1 MATFEVQVE
10 SLTGLDI
17 GASTFPDQDNL
28 TQYLIDGVLDVT
40 EKWLRRNPQ
49 DKERFMTVTAEG
61 ASQGVLSTEAQ
72 IVSVVRES
80 GTNNDWIPCKKIGLA
95 MQGPAA
101 NADSIYLASAN
112 DPVFAIES
120 NGVVNVYPAPSAT
133 TNAYKVYYVNNE
145 PVDEDANPLTYADDG
160 IKFFPKGKIPL
171 VVMNASMKCLLF
183 AAQYLQTSLF
193 TGTITNALS
202 YANQQIDAIIAG
214 SGPID
219 KIILEVT
226 EAVSLTDSAGS
237 GIQFAVDGMATAVA
251 KFRADGGD
259 PVLFGDETQYET
271 GEGMTRVKAA
281 LDNAEDV
288 INSNEPSSTTDA
300 FGAQANEDIE
310 LVTSAL
316 SIASQ
321 EIARADAHI
330 SEFNAAA
337 DNLVKEIEGFGSEAG
352 SRISWI
358 DSKSTVWNGWS
369 TEISSRLETA
379 AGYMSEAGKRME
391 IYSKQYEWYLN
402 LYNEIKRDYI
412 AAFGIETK
420 EAQ

>member
-61 ASQGVLSTEAQ
+61 ASQGVLGTEAQ

-80 GTNNDWIPCKKIGLA
+80 GTDDDWIPCKKIGLA

-101 NADSIYLASAN
+101 NTDSIYLASAN

-120 NGVVNVYPAPSAT
+120 NGVVNVYPAPGAT

-183 AAQYLQTSLF
+183 AAQYLQTTL
-193 TGTITNALS
+193 INECVTNAIVH
-202 YANQQIDAIIAG
+202 ANTEIDKITDI
-214 SGPID
+214 SD

-251 KFRADGGD
+251 KFRADGQA
-259 PVLFGDETQYET
+259 PALFGDSTQYT
-271 GEGMTRVKAA
+271 ASEGMTRVKAA
-281 LDNAEDV
+281 LDNAESV
-288 INSNEPSSTTDA
+288 INSDQPSATTDA

>member
-61 ASQGVLSTEAQ
+61 ASQGVLGTEAQ

-80 GTNNDWIPCKKIGLA
+80 GTNDDWIPCKKIGLA

-101 NADSIYLASAN
+101 NTDSIYLASAN

-120 NGVVNVYPAPSAT
+120 NGVVNVYPAPGAT

-183 AAQYLQTSLF
+183 AAQYLQTTLI
-193 TGTITNALS
+193 TECVTNAIVH
-202 YANQQIDAIIAG
+202 ANTEIDKITDI
-214 SGPID
+214 SD

-251 KFRADGGD
+251 KFRADGSD

-271 GEGMTRVKAA
+271 GVGMARVKDA
-281 LDNAEDV
+281 LDNAESV
-288 INSNEPSSTTDA
+288 INSDQPSSSTDA

-321 EIARADAHI
+321 EIARADTHI
-330 SEFNAAA
+330 NEFNAAA

-358 DSKSTVWNGWS
+358 EYHQDLKLQRATCLKQGKEWKYIVSNMNG
-369 TEISSRLETA
+369 I
-379 AGYMSEAGKRME
+379 
-391 IYSKQYEWYLN
+391 
-402 LYNEIKRDYI
+402 
-412 AAFGIETK
+412 
-420 EAQ
+420 

>member
-61 ASQGVLSTEAQ
+61 ASQGVLGTEAQ

-80 GTNNDWIPCKKIGLA
+80 GTDDDWIPCKKIGLA

-101 NADSIYLASAN
+101 NTDSIYLASAN

-120 NGVVNVYPAPSAT
+120 NGVVNVYPAPGAT

-183 AAQYLQTSLF
+183 ASQYLQTTLI
-193 TGTITNALS
+193 TECVTNAIVH
-202 YANQQIDAIIAG
+202 ANTEIDKITDI
-214 SGPID
+214 SD

-251 KFRADGGD
+251 KFRADGQA
-259 PVLFGDETQYET
+259 PALFGDSTQYT
-271 GEGMTRVKAA
+271 ASEGMTRVKDA

>member
-28 TQYLIDGVLDVT
+28 TQYLTDGVLDVT

-61 ASQGVLSTEAQ
+61 ASQGVLGTEAQ

-80 GTNNDWIPCKKIGLA
+80 GTDDDWIPCKKIGLA

-101 NADSIYLASAN
+101 NTDSIYLASAN

-120 NGVVNVYPAPSAT
+120 NGVVNVYPAPGAT

-183 AAQYLQTSLF
+183 AAQYLQTTL
-193 TGTITNALS
+193 INECVTNAIVH
-202 YANQQIDAIIAG
+202 ANTEIDKITDI
-214 SGPID
+214 SD

-251 KFRADGGD
+251 KFRADGQA
-259 PVLFGDETQYET
+259 PALFGDSTQYT
-271 GEGMTRVKAA
+271 ASEGMTRVKAA
-281 LDNAEDV
+281 LDNAENV
-288 INSNEPSSTTDA
+288 IDNDQPSPTTDA

-379 AGYMSEAGKRME
+379 AGYISEAGKRME

>member
-61 ASQGVLSTEAQ
+61 ASQGVLGTEAQ

-80 GTNNDWIPCKKIGLA
+80 GTDDDWIPCKKIGLA

-101 NADSIYLASAN
+101 NTDSIYLASAN

-120 NGVVNVYPAPSAT
+120 NGVVNVYPAPGAT

-183 AAQYLQTSLF
+183 ASQYLQTTLI
-193 TGTITNALS
+193 TECVTNAIVH
-202 YANQQIDAIIAG
+202 ANTEIDKITAI
-214 SGPID
+214 SD
-219 KIILEVT
+219 KIILEVA

-251 KFRADGGD
+251 KFRADGQA
-259 PVLFGDETQYET
+259 PALFGDSTQYT
-271 GEGMTRVKAA
+271 ASEGMTRVKAA
-281 LDNAEDV
+281 LDNAENV
-288 INSNEPSSTTDA
+288 IDNDQPSPTTDA

>member
-1 MATFEVQVE
+1 
-10 SLTGLDI
+10 
-17 GASTFPDQDNL
+17 
-28 TQYLIDGVLDVT
+28 
-40 EKWLRRNPQ
+40 
-49 DKERFMTVTAEG
+49 
-61 ASQGVLSTEAQ
+61 
-72 IVSVVRES
+72 
-80 GTNNDWIPCKKIGLA
+80 
-95 MQGPAA
+95 
-101 NADSIYLASAN
+101 
-112 DPVFAIES
+112 
-120 NGVVNVYPAPSAT
+120 
-133 TNAYKVYYVNNE
+133 
-145 PVDEDANPLTYADDG
+145 
-160 IKFFPKGKIPL
+160 
-171 VVMNASMKCLLF
+171 MNASMKCLLF
-183 AAQYLQTSLF
+183 AAQYLQTTLI
-193 TGTITNALS
+193 TECVTNAIVHADNAL
-202 YANQQIDAIIAG
+202 DAIVAG

-219 KIILEVT
+219 KIILEVA

-237 GIQFAVDGMATAVA
+237 GIQLAVDKMAAA
-251 KFRADGGD
+251 NLKFQATSGD
-259 PVLFGDETQYET
+259 PALFGNESQYET

>member
-1 MATFEVQVE
+1 MATFEEQVE

-61 ASQGVLSTEAQ
+61 ASQGVLGTEAQ

-80 GTNNDWIPCKKIGLA
+80 GTDDDWIPCKKIGLA

-101 NADSIYLASAN
+101 NTDSIYLASAN

-120 NGVVNVYPAPSAT
+120 NGVVNVYPAPGAT

-183 AAQYLQTSLF
+183 AAQYLQTTL
-193 TGTITNALS
+193 INECVTNAIVH
-202 YANQQIDAIIAG
+202 ANTEIDKITDI
-214 SGPID
+214 SD

-251 KFRADGGD
+251 KFRADGQA
-259 PVLFGDETQYET
+259 PALFGDSTQYT
-271 GEGMTRVKAA
+271 ASEGMTRVKDA